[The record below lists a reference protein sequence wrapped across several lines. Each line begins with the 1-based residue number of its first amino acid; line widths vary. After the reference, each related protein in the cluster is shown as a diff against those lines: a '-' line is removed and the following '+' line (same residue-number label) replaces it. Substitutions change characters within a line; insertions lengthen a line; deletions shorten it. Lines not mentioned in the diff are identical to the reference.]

1 MTNMESIRKQSDKE
15 LVETIQEARK
25 TVREERFKDKFSRKA
40 NVIKTAKTTIARAL
54 TELSSRR
61 KNQETN

>member
-1 MTNMESIRKQSDKE
+1 METIRKQSDKE
-15 LVETIQEARK
+15 LVETIKDARK
-25 TVREERFKDKFSRKA
+25 TVQEERFRDKFSRKA

-61 KNQETN
+61 KNGETN